1 LKPAQFRVSALVRS
15 SSPIPHVLV
24 RGWVKTRR
32 DAKGF
37 SFVEL
42 NDGSCLASLQLIVPE
57 GLLAPEELKDVST
70 GASVEAEGELA
81 PSQGKGQQWE
91 FLASRLK
98 VLGAAGPDYPLQ
110 KKRHSDEFLREK
122 AHLRA
127 RTNKFGAVFR
137 LRSLCSYAVHAFFR
151 ERGFFYVHTPI
162 LTGNDCEGAGE
173 LFSVTAGR
181 PGSGGSCGGA
191 SDAGPHPS
199 EGAAKAS
206 SQEGA
211 AKASSQEGKPKASDG
226 AEAAGGPRASKERG
240 GGERPGGFFG
250 RPAALTVSGQLE
262 AELLAL
268 ALGRVYTFG
277 PTFRAENSN
286 TPRHAAEFWMIEPE
300 AAFFDLQDD
309 MDLAEDFVKSV
320 VASAL
325 RDGAEDLSLFDRF
338 VEPGLTARL
347 EGLLGAPWARVTYRE
362 AVGILASSGAS
373 FEFKPEYGADLQ
385 TEHEMFLCETHFKGP
400 VFVSHYPASIKPFYM
415 RQEEGGTVGAMDLL
429 VPKVG
434 ELVGGS
440 QREERMPVLVARMEE
455 LGLDPEA
462 YWWYLD
468 SRRWGGAPHSGFGL
482 GFERLIMLLTGIP
495 NIRDVIPFPRT
506 PGNLEF

>member
-1 LKPAQFRVSALVRS
+1 MISALLKS
-15 SSPIPHVLV
+15 ASPISRALV
-24 RGWVKTRR
+24 RGWVRTRR

-42 NDGSCLASLQLIVPE
+42 NDGSCLASLQIIVPE
-57 GLLAPEELKDVST
+57 GLLGADGHKDITT
-70 GASVEAEGELA
+70 GASLEAEGELA
-81 PSQGKGQQWE
+81 PSQGKGQKWE
-91 FLASRLK
+91 LVAFRVA
-98 VLGAAGPDYPLQ
+98 VLGPSGPEYPLQ

-151 ERGFFYVHTPI
+151 ERGFHYVHTPI
-162 LTGNDCEGAGE
+162 ITGNDCEGAGE

-181 PGSGGSCGGA
+181 PEGTASCLGNRPSGPPPGHSQPTADDKAPPGA
-191 SDAGPHPS
+191 
-199 EGAAKAS
+199 
-206 SQEGA
+206 QEGL
-211 AKASSQEGKPKASDG
+211 
-226 AEAAGGPRASKERG
+226 SK
-240 GGERPGGFFG
+240 GGFFG

-300 AAFFDLQDD
+300 AAFFDLEDD

-320 VASAL
+320 VARAL
-325 RDGAEDLSLFDRF
+325 DEGGEDLGLFDRF
-338 VEPGLTARL
+338 VEPGLVSRL
-347 EGLLGAPWARVTYRE
+347 EALLGGPWARITYRE
-362 AVGILASSGAS
+362 AVDILAASGAK
-373 FEFKPEYGADLQ
+373 FDYRPEYGADLQ
-385 TEHEMFLCETHFKGP
+385 TEHERYLCEVHFKGP
-400 VFVSHYPASIKPFYM
+400 VFVSLYPAAIKPFYM
-415 RQEEGGTVGAMDLL
+415 RQEAGGTVGAMDLL
-429 VPKVG
+429 VPRVG

-440 QREERMPVLVARMEE
+440 QREERLPLLLARMEE
-455 LGLDPEA
+455 LGLDPAA

-468 SRRWGGAPHSGFGL
+468 SRRWGGAPHAGFGL
-482 GFERLIMLLTGIP
+482 GFERLLMLLTGVT

-506 PGNLEF
+506 PGSLEF

>member
-1 LKPAQFRVSALVRS
+1 LALLKSQ
-15 SSPIPHVLV
+15 SPLPTALV

-42 NDGSCLASLQLIVPE
+42 NDGSCLTSLQLIVPE
-57 GLLAPEELKDVST
+57 GLLGPEGLKDITT
-70 GASVEAEGELA
+70 GASLEAEGELA
-81 PSQGKGQQWE
+81 ASQGKGQQWE
-91 FLASRLK
+91 LVASRIQ
-98 VLGAAGPDYPLQ
+98 VLGPAGPDYPLQ

-137 LRSLCSYAVHAFFR
+137 LRSLCSYAVHTFFR

-162 LTGNDCEGAGE
+162 ITGNDCEGAGE
-173 LFSVTAGR
+173 LFSVTTGRQGDDLAASCSGAGTPVSGDQR
-181 PGSGGSCGGA
+181 GTAPGTHSEKGGA
-191 SDAGPHPS
+191 
-199 EGAAKAS
+199 
-206 SQEGA
+206 QC
-211 AKASSQEGKPKASDG
+211 
-226 AEAAGGPRASKERG
+226 
-240 GGERPGGFFG
+240 GGFFG
-250 RPAALTVSGQLE
+250 KPAGLTVSGQLE

-300 AAFFDLQDD
+300 AAFFDLDDD

-320 VASAL
+320 VLAAM
-325 RDGAEDLSLFDRF
+325 REGAEDLALFDRF
-338 VEPGLTARL
+338 VEPGLIARL
-347 EGLLGAPWARVTYRE
+347 EALLTTPWARIHYAE
-362 AVGILASSGAS
+362 AVEILAASGAT

-385 TEHEMFLCETHFKGP
+385 TEHERFLCDTHFKGP
-400 VFVSHYPASIKPFYM
+400 VFVSRYPASIKPFYM
-415 RQEEGGTVGAMDLL
+415 RQEEGDTVGAMDLL
-429 VPKVG
+429 VPRVG

-440 QREERMPVLVARMEE
+440 QREERMPLLLARMKE
-455 LGLDPEA
+455 LGLDPA
-462 YWWYLD
+462 TYWWYLD

-482 GFERLIMLLTGIP
+482 GFERLLMLLTGVS

>member
-1 LKPAQFRVSALVRS
+1 MKPSPSLVAALLKSD
-15 SSPIPHVLV
+15 SPVPRALV
-24 RGWVKTRR
+24 RGWVRTRR

-42 NDGSCLASLQLIVPE
+42 NDGSCLGSLQLIVPE
-57 GLLAPEELKDVST
+57 GIPGAEGQKDITT
-70 GASVEAEGELA
+70 GAALEAEGELA
-81 PSQGKGQQWE
+81 PSQGKGQRWE
-91 FLASRLK
+91 LVASRVK
-98 VLGAAGPDYPLQ
+98 VLGPAGPGYPLQ

-137 LRSLCSYAVHAFFR
+137 LRSLCSGAVHAFFR
-151 ERGFFYVHTPI
+151 ERGFFHVHTPI
-162 LTGNDCEGAGE
+162 ITGNDCEGAGE

-181 PGSGGSCGGA
+181 PAAAQPCGEPAEGRPGSG
-191 SDAGPHPS
+191 
-199 EGAAKAS
+199 EGAA
-206 SQEGA
+206 
-211 AKASSQEGKPKASDG
+211 
-226 AEAAGGPRASKERG
+226 GG
-240 GGERPGGFFG
+240 GGFFG
-250 RPAALTVSGQLE
+250 RPASLTVSGQLE

-277 PTFRAENSN
+277 PAFRAENSN

-300 AAFFDLQDD
+300 AAFFDLEDD
-309 MDLAEDFVKSV
+309 MDLAEGLVRHV
-320 VASAL
+320 VGAAL
-325 RDGAEDLSLFDRF
+325 REGAEDLSLFDRF
-338 VEPGLTARL
+338 VEPGLVRRL
-347 EGLLGAPWARVTYRE
+347 EGLLGGGWPRISYRE
-362 AVGILASSGAS
+362 AVDILLASGGR
-373 FEFKPEYGADLQ
+373 FEFPPVYGSDLQ
-385 TEHEMFLCETHFKGP
+385 TEHERFLCETHFRGP
-400 VFVSHYPASIKPFYM
+400 VFVSRYPASIKPFYM

-429 VPKVG
+429 VPRVG

-440 QREERMPVLVARMEE
+440 QREERLPLLLARMEE
-455 LGLDPEA
+455 LGQDPEA

-482 GFERLIMLLTGIP
+482 GFERLLMLVTGVP